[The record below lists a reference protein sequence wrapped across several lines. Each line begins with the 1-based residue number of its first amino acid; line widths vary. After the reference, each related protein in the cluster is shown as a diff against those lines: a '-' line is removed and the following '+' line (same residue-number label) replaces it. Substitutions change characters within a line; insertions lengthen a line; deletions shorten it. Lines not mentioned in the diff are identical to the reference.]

1 MTDEQFARAF
11 ERGEVTPAAFD
22 HRAHVRVAWVYVR
35 EGPTFDAAIARMRD
49 AIRRFAAAANAAQKY
64 HETITVLWMRLLAE
78 AAARVPPCE
87 LAELLERCPEL
98 ADKDLPLKYY
108 SRELLFS
115 EQARAAW
122 IEPDQLP
129 TPQELPTSNSQ
140 RPRNFQVPTPKTPK
154 A

>member
-11 ERGEVTPAAFD
+11 ERGEVSPAAFD

-35 EGPTFDAAIARMRD
+35 EGPTFDAATTRMRE

-78 AAARVPPCE
+78 AAGRVAPCE
-87 LAELLERCPEL
+87 LAELFEQCPEL

-108 SRELLFS
+108 SRERLFS
-115 EQARAAW
+115 DEARREW
-122 IEPDQLP
+122 IAPDQLP
-129 TPQELPTSNSQ
+129 IPQLPTSN
-140 RPRNFQVPTPKTPK
+140 
-154 A
+154 